1 MKEVYILINRLTGYN
16 TVTDIRILNWKLF
29 YRFIRII
36 YDRVVDFVSRFCRIW
51 TFIYPIVTLLRSTL
65 ELGE

>member
-16 TVTDIRILNWKLF
+16 MVTDIRILNWKLF

-36 YDRVVDFVSRFCRIW
+36 CDRVVDFISRLCHI
-51 TFIYPIVTLLRSTL
+51 
-65 ELGE
+65 